1 MTTLD
6 DMLDKQM
13 QDDEFRKEFEAIQL
27 EMDVIKEIVDAKNLY
42 FCKIS

>member
-27 EMDVIKEIVDAKNLY
+27 EMDVIKEIVDAKNL
-42 FCKIS
+42 